1 MYESTLEWTQGQQFA
16 ATPPSGQSM
25 TFDGET
31 RAGPSPAEILLP
43 ALGACA
49 GIDIVLI
56 LQKKRQ
62 DLKSLSVKVTGS
74 RAEDPPRYWT
84 DMQVH
89 FTVTGDVTENA
100 MQHALELAST
110 KYCSVAATINKA
122 TNIDWTFS
130 IKIG

>member
-1 MYESTLEWTQGQQFA
+1 M
-16 ATPPSGQSM
+16 
-25 TFDGET
+25 
-31 RAGPSPAEILLP
+31 P

-62 DLKSLSVKVTGS
+62 TLKSLYVKVTGN

-89 FTVTGDVTENA
+89 FTVTGRVTETA

-122 TNIDWTFS
+122 TNISWTFS
-130 IKIG
+130 IETG